1 MAKKNRL
8 VRNLVVI
15 LFVAAISMYLF
26 PITHQ
31 DPLSKSEKIETCD
44 KSLPSKNQQKLAL
57 KRTRQPSGDYYEKVT
72 ALEKKITTLNTVIEG
87 LQDELKLQSLGTP
100 LNSEDDI
107 EISKQDVPIED
118 LVDPEEKNQDKF
130 AIELEQRLAFES
142 YDTTWA
148 ESLEN
153 QLNNIFS
160 EQPQLEG
167 NELFEVSCR
176 TTLCRVEIGHHDEN
190 AESEL
195 ISTIAKNNDLMNNI
209 DDFFAYRILGDEST
223 SEIPHSVF
231 FIARKGYKL

>member
-1 MAKKNRL
+1 M
-8 VRNLVVI
+8 
-15 LFVAAISMYLF
+15 
-26 PITHQ
+26 
-31 DPLSKSEKIETCD
+31 
-44 KSLPSKNQQKLAL
+44 
-57 KRTRQPSGDYYEKVT
+57 
-72 ALEKKITTLNTVIEG
+72 
-87 LQDELKLQSLGTP
+87 
-100 LNSEDDI
+100 
-107 EISKQDVPIED
+107 
-118 LVDPEEKNQDKF
+118 
-130 AIELEQRLAFES
+130 AFES
-142 YDTTWA
+142 YDAAWA

-176 TTLCRVEIGHHDEN
+176 TTLCRIEIGHHDEN

-209 DDFFAYRILGDEST
+209 EDFIAYRNSSDDSS